1 MKKAKNQIHDIYIR
15 FRDNRVI
22 TDPVENKRLGQT
34 GFIDNTIRQ
43 FSNEVNGVLS
53 ESAHRLTSSEMNE
66 LNAYGNS
73 LLESFTKI
81 AKIKS

>member
-43 FSNEVNGVLS
+43 FSNEINGVLS
-53 ESAHRLTSSEMNE
+53 ESAHRLTSNEVNE
-66 LNAYGNS
+66 LNAYGNT